1 MRKKEKQLVILLFAI
16 AVLVIIYCL
25 FVKAKVEISPGRGFG
40 RNTYTSKDTTLIAD
54 RHMGYVNFNRFS
66 ELMKQVCVNG
76 TTIEENGDSAYFS
89 VNKPQRLFG
98 QNYKDDESWIR
109 QYKNLPITVTDKGF
123 NARLET
129 IDSVV
134 YVYIPYQILSNM
146 AKLTKGS
153 AAKNEGVDNEER
165 ETLKRNNKLPTSV
178 MDGKIQIEGI
188 VRQNVV
194 DILSS
199 HPNLDQE
206 EQLEALWRY
215 AKNNWNYMN
224 DPYSVTDTWRPADET
239 INDYYFVNGKSYTG
253 DCDDFAILMASFARQ
268 IGFPTAFIAAYRG
281 NEGHAYAEYYNGKK
295 WIPMD
300 WFSKE
305 LGGKPY
311 QGNEVVV
318 IYRDKV

>member
-16 AVLVIIYCL
+16 AVLVIICCL

-153 AAKNEGVDNEER
+153 AAKNEGVDSEER
-165 ETLKRNNKLPTSV
+165 QTLKKDKQTYV
-178 MDGKIQIEGI
+178 FEGKIQTEGI
-188 VRQNVV
+188 VKQNVV
-194 DILSS
+194 DILSN
-199 HPNLDQE
+199 HPNLSQE
-206 EQLEALWRY
+206 KQLETLWRY
-215 AKNNWNYMN
+215 AKDNWNYIN
-224 DPYSVTDTWRPADET
+224 DPYSSTDTWRPADET

-268 IGFPTAFIAAYRG
+268 VGYPSSIIAVYNG

-300 WFSKE
+300 WFSDE
-305 LGGKPY
+305 FGGNPY
-311 QGNEVVV
+311 KGVKNVL
-318 IYRDKV
+318 YRDKVK

>member
-1 MRKKEKQLVILLFAI
+1 MRKKEKHLVILLFAI
-16 AVLVIIYCL
+16 AVLVIICCL

-98 QNYKDDESWIR
+98 QNYKDDESWIS

-153 AAKNEGVDNEER
+153 AAKNEGVDSEER
-165 ETLKRNNKLPTSV
+165 QTLKKDNQIYV
-178 MDGKIQIEGI
+178 FEGKIQTEGI

-194 DILSS
+194 DILSN
-199 HPNLDQE
+199 HPNLSQE
-206 EQLEALWRY
+206 KQLETLWRY
-215 AKNNWNYMN
+215 AKDNWNYIN
-224 DPYSVTDTWRPADET
+224 DPYSSTDTWRPADET

-268 IGFPTAFIAAYRG
+268 VGYPSSIIAVYNG

-300 WFSKE
+300 WFSDE
-305 LGGKPY
+305 FGGNPY
-311 QGNEVVV
+311 EGQKNVL
-318 IYRDKV
+318 YRDKVK

>member
-16 AVLVIIYCL
+16 AVLVIICCL
-25 FVKAKVEISPGRGFG
+25 FFKAKVEISPGRGFG

-146 AKLTKGS
+146 AKITKGS
-153 AAKNEGVDNEER
+153 AAKNEGVDSEER
-165 ETLKRNNKLPTSV
+165 QTLKKDKQIYV
-178 MDGKIQIEGI
+178 FEGKIQTEGI

-194 DILSS
+194 DILSN
-199 HPNLDQE
+199 HPNLSQE
-206 EQLEALWRY
+206 KQLETLWRY
-215 AKNNWNYMN
+215 AKDNWNYIN
-224 DPYSVTDTWRPADET
+224 DPYSSTDTWRPANET

-268 IGFPTAFIAAYRG
+268 VGYPSSIIAVYNG

-300 WFSKE
+300 WFSDE
-305 LGGKPY
+305 FGGNPY
-311 QGNEVVV
+311 EGQKNVL
-318 IYRDKV
+318 YRDKVK

>member
-1 MRKKEKQLVILLFAI
+1 MRKKEKQLVILLYAI
-16 AVLVIIYCL
+16 AVLVIICCL

-40 RNTYTSKDTTLIAD
+40 RNTYTSKDTTLVAD

-76 TTIEENGDSAYFS
+76 TTIEEDGDSAYFI

-153 AAKNEGVDNEER
+153 AV
-165 ETLKRNNKLPTSV
+165 
-178 MDGKIQIEGI
+178 
-188 VRQNVV
+188 
-194 DILSS
+194 
-199 HPNLDQE
+199 
-206 EQLEALWRY
+206 
-215 AKNNWNYMN
+215 
-224 DPYSVTDTWRPADET
+224 
-239 INDYYFVNGKSYTG
+239 
-253 DCDDFAILMASFARQ
+253 
-268 IGFPTAFIAAYRG
+268 
-281 NEGHAYAEYYNGKK
+281 
-295 WIPMD
+295 
-300 WFSKE
+300 
-305 LGGKPY
+305 
-311 QGNEVVV
+311 
-318 IYRDKV
+318 